1 MLMTSLPSPN
11 ETVSLAEPPEIET
24 VLLPVVPTTDWLPEP
39 TSVMLSFPS
48 PDEIVLAVAVLVIVS
63 LPLLAPVPVVMVA
76 LVPFVTVIF
85 LLPISVVIESLP
97 VPVTAMTS
105 LPEPDEIVLFVA

>member
-39 TSVMLSFPS
+39 TSVMLSLPA
-48 PDEIVLAVAVLVIVS
+48 PDEMVLVAAVLVIVS
-63 LPLLAPVPVVMVA
+63 LPLVPVVIVVLEE
-76 LVPFVTVIF
+76 LV
-85 LLPISVVIESLP
+85 
-97 VPVTAMTS
+97 M
-105 LPEPDEIVLFVA
+105 EID